1 MHSDVRGEHPHNGH
15 CINSQ
20 PRVVAERA
28 SKMKFGQFEIVR
40 WHPDWTPRQSIEA
53 VMEKIELGDQLG
65 IDEIWVGEH
74 HFSRHGLVSGVF
86 SLLGNVAARTKNA
99 RIGSAVIVLPWRSPI
114 QTAEEAAT
122 IDVLSG
128 GRLTLGVGAG
138 YQALEFSGMGA
149 DITEA
154 RARFREYIDVIQQCW
169 EEEPLTYKGEFID
182 VADLNVLPK
191 PIQKP
196 IPIHV
201 AVSTSPESVDFA
213 ASRGLPIMV
222 GGPTAVI
229 GQIPEVI
236 ALWRE
241 RMEHHGYAHQHIDL
255 GVAQNVYV
263 APTMEEAEHDIAG
276 LEAEIDAEFIRIGNP
291 KGASGSLPKG
301 FEKWGNRDK
310 DRIHGAESATKLGI
324 LPLVGTPEV
333 VCERIE
339 VLRGLGINSIR
350 GNFGKAGL
358 DQGKME
364 RCMHMFA
371 EEVMP
376 HFSNTATAA

>member
-1 MHSDVRGEHPHNGH
+1 
-15 CINSQ
+15 
-20 PRVVAERA
+20 
-28 SKMKFGQFEIVR
+28 
-40 WHPDWTPRQSIEA
+40 
-53 VMEKIELGDQLG
+53 MEKIELGDRLG
-65 IDEIWVGEH
+65 IDEIWIGEH

-99 RIGSAVIVLPWRSPI
+99 RIGSAVVVLPWRSPI

-122 IDVLSG
+122 IDILSG

-138 YQALEFSGMGA
+138 YQALEFNGMGA
-149 DITEA
+149 DITQA
-154 RARFREYIDVIQQCW
+154 RARFREYIDVILRCW
-169 EEEPLTYKGEFID
+169 QDEPLTYKGKFID
-182 VADLNVLPK
+182 VTDLNVLPK
-191 PIQKP
+191 PIQDP

-229 GQIPEVI
+229 GQIPDVI
-236 ALWRE
+236 ALWHE
-241 RMEHHGYAHQHIDL
+241 RMEEHGHSHEHIDL
-255 GVAQNVYV
+255 GVAQNIYV
-263 APTMEEAEHDIAG
+263 APTMEEAERDIAG
-276 LEAEIDAEFIRIGNP
+276 LETEIDAEFLRIGNP
-291 KGASGSLPKG
+291 KSASGTLPQG
-301 FEKWGNRDK
+301 FEQWGRRDE
-310 DRIHGAESATKLGI
+310 DRIHGAKSAEKLGI

-339 VLRGLGINSIR
+339 VLRTLGINAIR

-358 DQGKME
+358 DAGKMHQ
-364 RCMHMFA
+364 CMHLFA

-376 HFSNTATAA
+376 HFAAKADAA

>member
-1 MHSDVRGEHPHNGH
+1 
-15 CINSQ
+15 
-20 PRVVAERA
+20 
-28 SKMKFGQFEIVR
+28 MKFGQFEIVR
-40 WHPDWTPRQSIEA
+40 WHPDTTPRQSIEA
-53 VMEKIELGDQLG
+53 VMEKIELGDKLG
-65 IDEIWVGEH
+65 IDEIWIGEH

-99 RIGSAVIVLPWRSPI
+99 RIGTAVVVLPWRSPI

-122 IDVLSG
+122 IDILSG

-138 YQALEFSGMGA
+138 YQALEFDGMGT

-154 RARFREYIDVIQQCW
+154 RARFREYIEVILRCW
-169 EEEPLTYKGEFID
+169 RNEPLTYQGEFID

-191 PIQKP
+191 PIQDP

-236 ALWRE
+236 ALWHE
-241 RMEHHGYAHQHIDL
+241 RMEHHGHPHEHIDL
-255 GVAQNVYV
+255 GVAQNIYV
-263 APTMEEAEHDIAG
+263 APTMEEAERDIAG
-276 LEAEIDAEFIRIGNP
+276 LETEIDAEFHRIGNP
-291 KGASGSLPKG
+291 MNAAGALPKG
-301 FEKWGNRDK
+301 FEQWGRRNE
-310 DRIHGAESATKLGI
+310 DRVYGAKSAEKLGI

-339 VLRGLGINSIR
+339 VLRSLGINSIR

-358 DQGKME
+358 DAGKM
-364 RCMHMFA
+364 RQCMHMFA

-376 HFSNTATAA
+376 HFGSEASAA

>member
-1 MHSDVRGEHPHNGH
+1 
-15 CINSQ
+15 
-20 PRVVAERA
+20 
-28 SKMKFGQFEIVR
+28 MKFGQFEIVR
-40 WHPDWTPRQSIEA
+40 WHPDTTPRHSIEA

-65 IDEIWVGEH
+65 IDEIWIGEH

-99 RIGSAVIVLPWRSPI
+99 RIGSAVVVLPWRSPI

-122 IDVLSG
+122 IDILSG

-138 YQALEFSGMGA
+138 YQALEFNGMGA
-149 DITEA
+149 DITQA
-154 RARFREYIDVIQQCW
+154 RAWFREYIDVILRCW
-169 EEEPLTYKGEFID
+169 QDEPLTYKGEFID
-182 VADLNVLPK
+182 VTDLNVLPK
-191 PIQKP
+191 PIQDP

-229 GQIPEVI
+229 GQIPDVI
-236 ALWRE
+236 ALWHE
-241 RMEHHGYAHQHIDL
+241 RMEHHGHAHEHIDL
-255 GVAQNVYV
+255 GVAQNIYV
-263 APTMEEAEHDIAG
+263 APTMEEAERDIAG
-276 LEAEIDAEFIRIGNP
+276 LETEIDAEFLRIGNP
-291 KGASGSLPKG
+291 KSASGALPQG
-301 FEKWGNRDK
+301 FEQWGRRDE
-310 DRIHGAESATKLGI
+310 DRIHGAKSAEKLGI

-339 VLRGLGINSIR
+339 VLRSLGINSIR

-358 DQGKME
+358 DAGKMHQ
-364 RCMHMFA
+364 CMHLFA

-376 HFSNTATAA
+376 HFAAKADAA